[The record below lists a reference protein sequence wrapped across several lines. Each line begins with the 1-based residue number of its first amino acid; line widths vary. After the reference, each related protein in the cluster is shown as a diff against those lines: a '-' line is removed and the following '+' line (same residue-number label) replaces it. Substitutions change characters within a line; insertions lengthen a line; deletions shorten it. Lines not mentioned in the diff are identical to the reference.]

1 MRFKR
6 YILKPGNITEAV
18 YSGNIGFEEL
28 TQFYYYA
35 SDKEKKQL
43 EVILK
48 NEDWEKFKELIKR
61 VTNINIKPY

>member
-48 NEDWEKFKELIKR
+48 NED
-61 VTNINIKPY
+61 